1 MFIDLPWNAEGT
13 VARTSVD
20 GHARATEL
28 AVAAMN
34 TAADTDNGG
43 MTDYQRARASYE
55 ARARQI
61 REENMVK
68 HVSANNKRAQ
78 DAAEKRAQRQAEH
91 EARNKQA
98 AEAARQRRLA
108 KAA

>member
-1 MFIDLPWNAEGT
+1 MNIDLPWNAEGT
-13 VARTSVD
+13 VVRTTVD

-34 TAADTDNGG
+34 AAADAPSDG

-61 REENMVK
+61 REENMHK

-91 EARNKQA
+91 AERNQQA